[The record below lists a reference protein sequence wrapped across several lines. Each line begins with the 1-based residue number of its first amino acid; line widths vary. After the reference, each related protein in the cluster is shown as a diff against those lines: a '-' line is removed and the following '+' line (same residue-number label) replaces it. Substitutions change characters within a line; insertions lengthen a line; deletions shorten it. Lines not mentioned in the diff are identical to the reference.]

1 MARMLSFLKVKDWLL
16 FILFVF
22 FVFIQVMLSLSLPEN
37 LTAIT
42 SALKLGNADM
52 STLIMPGIA
61 MIICAV
67 GSVVS
72 AIIGGVCIARI
83 SASIVMRM
91 REATVE
97 KIISFSLA
105 EMSGFSSSSLIT
117 RSTNDIMQIQM
128 FTTMGTQVMVQCP
141 MLAIFAI
148 LKMGSNTTWLIA
160 AALMV
165 VFIIL
170 LHVVV
175 IILVQKKS
183 MLVQKLVDN
192 VNRVTREHVSGMRV
206 VHAYN
211 GYTFQEK
218 QFDKVNDDLTKTSL
232 FVNRSVG
239 VLSPFLSMA
248 INALSLIIYL
258 LGAVMIN
265 DTVDSGDRLTL
276 FSDMIVFSSYALQ
289 AMGAFVFMLLAV
301 IMLPR
306 FLVSLK
312 RVNEIINAK
321 NSIEDGKFE
330 SGANG
335 MVGSIEFRNVSFA
348 YPGASGNAI
357 SDISFKVERGMTL
370 AIIGSTG
377 SGKTTLM
384 NLIPR
389 LYDATEGVILV
400 DGRDVRDYKIWA
412 LRDKIGY
419 VPQKSFLFA
428 GTIASNIDYGQK
440 SGLQATLNEIKKAA
454 EVGQS
459 KEFIENKEGNYQAKV
474 EEGGTNFSGGQR
486 QRLTISRAICR
497 DPEIY
502 LFDDSFSALDFK
514 TDSVLRKQLRSSA
527 KDSTQIIVGQR
538 IGSIKNADMIL
549 VLDKGRLVGQGKHE
563 ELLKTCDVY
572 REIALSQLSSEE
584 AV

>member
-1 MARMLSFLKVKDWLL
+1 MGRMLSFLKVKDWLL

-42 SALKLGNADM
+42 SALKLENADM

-232 FVNRSVG
+232 FVNKSVG

>member
-1 MARMLSFLKVKDWLL
+1 MGRMLSFLKVKDWLL

-211 GYTFQEK
+211 GYSFQEK

>member
-1 MARMLSFLKVKDWLL
+1 MGRMLSFMKVKDWLL

-22 FVFIQVMLSLSLPEN
+22 FVLIQVMLSLSLPEN

-265 DTVDSGDRLTL
+265 DTVDSGERLTL

>member
-1 MARMLSFLKVKDWLL
+1 
-16 FILFVF
+16 
-22 FVFIQVMLSLSLPEN
+22 MLSLSLPEN

-83 SASIVMRM
+83 SASVVMRM

>member
-1 MARMLSFLKVKDWLL
+1 MGRMLSFLKVKDWLL

>member
-1 MARMLSFLKVKDWLL
+1 MGRMLSFMKVKDWLL

-22 FVFIQVMLSLSLPEN
+22 FVLIQVMLSLSLPEN

-563 ELLKTCDVY
+563 ELLETCDVY

>member
-1 MARMLSFLKVKDWLL
+1 MGRMLSFLKVKDWLL

-83 SASIVMRM
+83 SASVVMRM

>member
-1 MARMLSFLKVKDWLL
+1 
-16 FILFVF
+16 
-22 FVFIQVMLSLSLPEN
+22 
-37 LTAIT
+37 
-42 SALKLGNADM
+42 
-52 STLIMPGIA
+52 
-61 MIICAV
+61 
-67 GSVVS
+67 
-72 AIIGGVCIARI
+72 
-83 SASIVMRM
+83 
-91 REATVE
+91 
-97 KIISFSLA
+97 
-105 EMSGFSSSSLIT
+105 
-117 RSTNDIMQIQM
+117 
-128 FTTMGTQVMVQCP
+128 
-141 MLAIFAI
+141 
-148 LKMGSNTTWLIA
+148 
-160 AALMV
+160 
-165 VFIIL
+165 
-170 LHVVV
+170 
-175 IILVQKKS
+175 
-183 MLVQKLVDN
+183 
-192 VNRVTREHVSGMRV
+192 
-206 VHAYN
+206 
-211 GYTFQEK
+211 
-218 QFDKVNDDLTKTSL
+218 
-232 FVNRSVG
+232 
-239 VLSPFLSMA
+239 
-248 INALSLIIYL
+248 
-258 LGAVMIN
+258 MIN

-502 LFDDSFSALDFK
+502 LFDDSFSALDFQ
-514 TDSVLRKQLRSSA
+514 TDKKLRQALKETASGATVSIVAQRIGTIRSA
-527 KDSTQIIVGQR
+527 DQIIVMDEGV
-538 IGSIKNADMIL
+538 I
-549 VLDKGRLVGQGKHE
+549 VGIGKHE
-563 ELLKTCDVY
+563 ELLKTCRVY
-572 REIALSQLSSEE
+572 QEIAKSQLSEKEVAELE
-584 AV
+584 ALA

>member
-1 MARMLSFLKVKDWLL
+1 MGRMLSFMKVKDWLL

-22 FVFIQVMLSLSLPEN
+22 FVFVQVMLSLSLPEN